1 MILAREVPCGFRSV
15 RRSTVADFLAID
27 RLNGVPIVAEAK
39 CATTTDSLTGV
50 LLELLVQWCL
60 HKSAMTALRQQFL
73 DDGENVSDLVTQP
86 GASIVAP
93 ASFYRE
99 TRRRSADRG
108 RRGEI
113 THAVRMLKLLHTLFR
128 LSLELIEVDTDWA
141 IQRRQSGRATRR
153 AEVPCS
159 CSRRAKAYSEGFDL
173 VYRREGFGTNK
184 MWHADRV
191 QGCGTSSL
199 RVAG

>member
-1 MILAREVPCGFRSV
+1 MRPCGEDGRKKVPRLEELLKVIKDKAMQDERRLQYLLWHRRYLLSPEQVILAREVPCGFRSV

-73 DDGENVSDLVTQP
+73 DDGENVSDLLAQP
-86 GASIVAP
+86 GASTVAP

-113 THAVRMLKLLHTLFR
+113 THAARMLKLC
-128 LSLELIEVDTDWA
+128 
-141 IQRRQSGRATRR
+141 RR
-153 AEVPCS
+153 
-159 CSRRAKAYSEGFDL
+159 
-173 VYRREGFGTNK
+173 
-184 MWHADRV
+184 
-191 QGCGTSSL
+191 SSSFP
-199 RVAG
+199 